1 LYDRFEEAADMFI
14 RSVGNDEDKISA
26 SWCLLYL
33 CRANILKAII
43 TGFTSSNIFLQ
54 ELNRLYAKATGIV
67 PKVGPQSKL
76 AEQEGLEFQLYSA
89 YLGMDLGEVQK
100 CIRSYRNNK
109 ELVMEL
115 LAVNIWLQIPSP
127 TNASPEY
134 WHERLQCLLRLC
146 ELAFLFIAPHQN
158 DDIAKTFRNFEN
170 MFLIK
175 QDRLRRKISS
185 YSPFYDLMDEK
196 HGENRSVIT
205 DGWRVYDANVL
216 YRKISQLLASYICEL
231 ILKADRDGRN
241 LPNMGMKLAS
251 SQFTAMLQLDALHY
265 RGLLKKKGREILEIQ
280 RWWAE
285 NLIKYSA
292 WYPRNSLPGVTYM
305 ALVNKLP
312 NHKRNELIINDAFKK
327 WFSKSKNFH
336 DFEIMLKCIIVFRQQ
351 KDKAGIDK
359 FHSEMSKTKILSHPK
374 YLPVGFEYYCGNY
387 QSIPVGRHLSSFFSF
402 LYNQNVISAIIS
414 AKEFINF
421 AIKNMQRVNLM
432 SPNAL
437 DDLTSLMEFTTSLV
451 LAVGQEYCDFC
462 LPQTYLVNYFS
473 VFTSK
478 PLVPG
483 RRTYSNKNYLAAIKD
498 CFNQV
503 QGLLLQ
509 IVKERTYSM
518 TVLRLIRL
526 SILIGLNESTLK
538 SKVFNL
544 FSRLYSKNK
553 IFSIY
558 LEENSFE
565 RLAIAL
571 HNDLKEMNYDSL
583 VIIHYYR
590 RGTSKFAYLEKY
602 GVRNLTYNSV
612 ENFRSFLQ

>member
-1 LYDRFEEAADMFI
+1 
-14 RSVGNDEDKISA
+14 
-26 SWCLLYL
+26 
-33 CRANILKAII
+33 
-43 TGFTSSNIFLQ
+43 
-54 ELNRLYAKATGIV
+54 
-67 PKVGPQSKL
+67 
-76 AEQEGLEFQLYSA
+76 
-89 YLGMDLGEVQK
+89 
-100 CIRSYRNNK
+100 
-109 ELVMEL
+109 
-115 LAVNIWLQIPSP
+115 
-127 TNASPEY
+127 
-134 WHERLQCLLRLC
+134 
-146 ELAFLFIAPHQN
+146 
-158 DDIAKTFRNFEN
+158 
-170 MFLIK
+170 
-175 QDRLRRKISS
+175 
-185 YSPFYDLMDEK
+185 MDEK
-196 HGENRSVIT
+196 HGENESVIT
-205 DGWRVYDANVL
+205 DVWRVYDANDANIL
-216 YRKISQLLASYICEL
+216 YWKISQLLASYICEL

-265 RGLLKKKGREILEIQ
+265 RGLLKKRGSEILEIQ

-285 NLIKYSA
+285 NLIKYNV
-292 WYPRNSLPGVTYM
+292 WYLRNSLPGVTYM
-305 ALVNKLP
+305 ALVKKLP

-327 WFSKSKNFH
+327 WFNKSKNFQ
-336 DFEIMLKCIIVFRQQ
+336 DFEIMLKCIIVFQQQ

-387 QSIPVGRHLSSFFSF
+387 QSIPVGRHLSSFFLF

-414 AKEFINF
+414 AKEFINY
-421 AIKNMQRVNLM
+421 AIKNTQRVNLM
-432 SPNAL
+432 LPNAL

-451 LAVGQEYCDFC
+451 LAVDQEYCDFC

-483 RRTYSNKNYLAAIKD
+483 RRTYSNRNYLAAIKD

-526 SILIGLNESTLK
+526 SVLIGLNESTLK

-544 FSRLYSKNK
+544 FNRLYNKNK

-565 RLAIAL
+565 RLVIAL

-583 VIIHYYR
+583 VIIHYYL
-590 RGTSKFAYLEKY
+590 RGTSKFSFLEKY

-612 ENFRSFLQ
+612 EKFRSLL